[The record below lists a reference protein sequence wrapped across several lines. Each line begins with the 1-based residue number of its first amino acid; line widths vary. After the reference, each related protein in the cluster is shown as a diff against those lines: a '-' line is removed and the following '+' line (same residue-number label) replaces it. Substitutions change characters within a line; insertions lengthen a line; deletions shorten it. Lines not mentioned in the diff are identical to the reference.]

1 MEEQQFNG
9 VEENYDTNEATE
21 PAASE
26 KSNLG
31 AKIAGGLLT
40 LGFAAAGK
48 KIYDNRENIKGFFA
62 ERKAKKQAKEVKKH
76 LDALAR
82 LDYKGEVPSVET
94 KAE

>member
-1 MEEQQFNG
+1 MDENIQD
-9 VEENYDTNEATE
+9 VEDIYDTNEATE
-21 PAASE
+21 PVASE

-40 LGFAAAGK
+40 LGIAAAGK

-76 LDALAR
+76 LDALAK

-94 KAE
+94 KTE